1 MIDILTLILA
11 MWLIIATTVL
21 YIFNSIL
28 KNHETLL
35 YLLRDE
41 INQTKRET
49 GHIFVKGVDKDF
61 SCPKITKEALK
72 DD

>member
-1 MIDILTLILA
+1 MIDILTLILV

-35 YLLRDE
+35 YHLRDE
-41 INQTKRET
+41 INKTKRET
-49 GHIFVKGVDKDF
+49 GHIFCKTADNDF
-61 SCPKITKEALK
+61 DCPRITKGAFN